1 MAAPWIYKSKISWYF
16 MGRQP
21 ILNWRREILS
31 STWSQTHPL
40 STCPTLTSAQIFAP
54 NLRIPDLRPH
64 TLQQMP
70 LMPLSRGFLWISSHE
85 MLAMSSSLQKN
96 MVYDGVCS
104 GNIHISWDIEVQPT
118 QSTWLVW
125 LLSSI
130 IISPIFP
137 TWNTL
142 SLWSQMLFHPRT
154 SHCFWVAFNFLGR
167 DYVLL
172 LYKDVYVYATCT
184 WT

>member
-1 MAAPWIYKSKISWYF
+1 MYGIYANIGGILMGSMLPYIAAPWIYKSKISWYF

-21 ILNWRREILS
+21 ILNWRLLLS
-31 STWSQTHPL
+31 STKNEAKHTHYPHFPPWHRRRSLHQT
-40 STCPTLTSAQIFAP
+40 CVI
-54 NLRIPDLRPH
+54 I
-64 TLQQMP
+64 
-70 LMPLSRGFLWISSHE
+70 SHE

-154 SHCFWVAFNFLGR
+154 SHCFWVAFNFGGR

-172 LYKDVYVYATCT
+172 LYKDVYVYATCI